1 MFFFSIRRRH
11 TRCALVT
18 GVQTCALPISTGNI
32 AACPS
37 PYAANMQIAAAS
49 LSLAIAPPLVCGERQ
64 GQTGE
69 STMRQ
74 IDHHIVSGAGG
85 GARKNDI
92 FEPNNGGVTAQVARG
107 DARLRERAVRPDERR
122 GGKESVSTR

>member
-69 STMRQ
+69 STKRQ
-74 IDHHIVSGAGG
+74 IDHHMVAGAVG
-85 GARKNDI
+85 GARKNDSSD
-92 FEPNNGGVTAQVARG
+92 PNNGGVQAQVALG
-107 DARLRERAVRPDERR
+107 DAALLDRVIGSAKV
-122 GGKESVSTR
+122 

>member
-1 MFFFSIRRRH
+1 MR
-11 TRCALVT
+11 
-18 GVQTCALPISTGNI
+18 ISDWSSDV
-32 AACPS
+32 CS
-37 PYAANMQIAAAS
+37 SDLIAAAS

-74 IDHHIVSGAGG
+74 IDHHIVGGAGG

-92 FEPNNGGVTAQVARG
+92 FDPNNGGVQAQVALG
-107 DARLRERAVRPDERR
+107 DAALLDRAVAAAKQEIGRAH
-122 GGKESVSTR
+122 V